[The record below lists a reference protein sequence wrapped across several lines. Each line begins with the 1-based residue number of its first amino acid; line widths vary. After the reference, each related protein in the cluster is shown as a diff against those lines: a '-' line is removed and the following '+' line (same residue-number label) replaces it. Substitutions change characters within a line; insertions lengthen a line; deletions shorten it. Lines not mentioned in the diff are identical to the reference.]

1 MTPRRPAIALV
12 IEESVASGPRGTAGA
27 LLRWLLVRRPED
39 DPDLPGVWG
48 LPAGSHAEGETDEAL
63 VRRIGR
69 EKLGVETADLG
80 RLCEG
85 HLERPGYR
93 LEMRLHAARNRCGRA
108 PCAPV
113 RPRHHAILRMG
124 LEAPGRTPRRSR
136 PGIAVL
142 PSRPR
147 LRGTAGTE
155 LELDIEALCRGQRRG
170 CEAASDVGGERERHG
185 GEYLVNGLGE
195 RDPIPAQQH
204 HETGHQ

>member
-12 IEESVASGPRGTAGA
+12 IEESVASGPPGTAGA

-93 LEMRLHAARNRCGRA
+93 LEMRLHAARIAEGE
-108 PCAPV
+108 
-113 RPRHHAILRMG
+113 PRV
-124 LEAPGRTPRRSR
+124 PQSV
-136 PGIAVL
+136 PGITQYCEWGWKPPVELRDGADRGSLCCRLALDFAGL
-142 PSRPR
+142 PGPS
-147 LRGTAGTE
+147 
-155 LELDIEALCRGQRRG
+155 
-170 CEAASDVGGERERHG
+170 
-185 GEYLVNGLGE
+185 
-195 RDPIPAQQH
+195 
-204 HETGHQ
+204 